1 MRVHTLDID
10 SGERDPVSYS
20 NPADYVVKL
29 KTPVY
34 EVTKI
39 SLISAR
45 IHNSQFLIHSRNNQ
59 MEVLTNG
66 GSTQTV
72 TIPVGNYSGQEL
84 ADTIK
89 LNCTVITGA
98 TFNKTT
104 NAITFTCNSG
114 DFTFKFYS
122 GINGYNTNVTG
133 YTTPHD
139 VLGLT
144 ANDVSS
150 DSNNKIITGSIN
162 LQGIDGI
169 IVKLS
174 SGSDEFNKTVFS
186 DSPFYT
192 GRILMC
198 GDVVN
203 YSGSDDTIE
212 HIFHSGSQNITKL
225 RVQFYYSSNNRL
237 IPYDF
242 RNANHIIKLSVTGT
256 TDRLETDQP
265 NQVSDTMKKHLPSK
279 KSVKGTDMSTLDDIV
294 KKSTKKEDFDKD
306 EKSSHKWDAF
316 IQIFIILIF
325 GVLLLLLLTS
335 KKKIIE

>member
-45 IHNSQFLIHSRNNQ
+45 IHNSQFLIHSRNNTMQ
-59 MEVLTNG
+59 VLTNG

-84 ADTIK
+84 ADAVK

-104 NAITFTCNSG
+104 NAITFTCDSG

-122 GINGYNTNVTG
+122 GTNGYNTNVTG
-133 YTTPHD
+133 NTTPHD
-139 VLGLT
+139 ILGLP
-144 ANDVSS
+144 ASDISS
-150 DSNNKIITGSIN
+150 SSSSLTTGSIN
-162 LQGIDGI
+162 LQGADAI

-186 DSPFYT
+186 DTPFYT

-198 GDVVN
+198 GDVIN
-203 YSGSDDTIE
+203 YSGVDDAVEHNFDSGVQKTI
-212 HIFHSGSQNITKL
+212 SSL

-242 RNANHIIKLSVTGT
+242 RNANHILKLAVTCS
-256 TDRLETDQP
+256 TDKMENIPRSKRGE
-265 NQVSDTMKKHLPSK
+265 SLP
-279 KSVKGTDMSTLDDIV
+279 TPMEIPYEFR
-294 KKSTKKEDFDKD
+294 EDV
-306 EKSSHKWDAF
+306 HNWDAF
-316 IQIFIILIF
+316 IPIFMVVAAGLF
-325 GVLLLLLLTS
+325 LLLIIKKPKRPELT
-335 KKKIIE
+335 

>member
-45 IHNSQFLIHSRNNQ
+45 IHNSQFLIHSRNNTMQ
-59 MEVLTNG
+59 VLTNG

-84 ADTIK
+84 ADAVK

-104 NAITFTCNSG
+104 NAITFTCDSG

-122 GINGYNTNVTG
+122 GTNGYNTNVTG
-133 YTTPHD
+133 NTTPHD
-139 VLGLT
+139 ILGLP
-144 ANDVSS
+144 SS
-150 DSNNKIITGSIN
+150 DISSSSSSLTTGSIN
-162 LQGIDGI
+162 LQGADAI

-186 DSPFYT
+186 DTPFYT

-198 GDVVN
+198 GDVIN
-203 YSGSDDTIE
+203 YSGVDDAVEHNFDSGAQKTI
-212 HIFHSGSQNITKL
+212 SSL

-237 IPYDF
+237 IP
-242 RNANHIIKLSVTGT
+242 
-256 TDRLETDQP
+256 
-265 NQVSDTMKKHLPSK
+265 
-279 KSVKGTDMSTLDDIV
+279 
-294 KKSTKKEDFDKD
+294 
-306 EKSSHKWDAF
+306 
-316 IQIFIILIF
+316 
-325 GVLLLLLLTS
+325 
-335 KKKIIE
+335 

>member
-59 MEVLTNG
+59 MQVLTNG

-72 TIPVGNYSGQEL
+72 TIPIGNYSGQEL
-84 ADTIK
+84 ADAVKTA
-89 LNCTVITGA
+89 CTVITGA
-98 TFNKTT
+98 TFDKDT
-104 NAITFTCNSG
+104 NAITFTGSS

-122 GINGYNTNVTG
+122 GTNGYNTNAIG

-139 VLGLT
+139 ILGLP
-144 ANDVSS
+144 ASDISS
-150 DSNNKIITGSIN
+150 SGSTLTTGSIN
-162 LQGIDGI
+162 LQGADAI

-174 SGSDEFNKTVFS
+174 SESDEFNKTIFS
-186 DSPFYT
+186 DTPFYT

-198 GDVVN
+198 GDVIN
-203 YSGSDDTIE
+203 YSGVDDAVEHNFDSGAQKTI
-212 HIFHSGSQNITKL
+212 SSL

-242 RNANHIIKLSVTGT
+242 RNANHILKLAVTCS
-256 TDRLETDQP
+256 TDKMENIPRSKRGE
-265 NQVSDTMKKHLPSK
+265 SLP
-279 KSVKGTDMSTLDDIV
+279 TPMEIPYEFR
-294 KKSTKKEDFDKD
+294 EDV
-306 EKSSHKWDAF
+306 HKWDGF
-316 IQIFIILIF
+316 IPIFMVVAVGLF
-325 GVLLLLLLTS
+325 LLLIIKKPKRPELT
-335 KKKIIE
+335 

>member
-29 KTPVY
+29 RTPVY

-59 MEVLTNG
+59 MEVLTIG
-66 GSTQTV
+66 GGGGTQTV
-72 TIPVGNYSGQEL
+72 TIPVGNYSGQAL
-84 ADTIK
+84 ADAIR

-98 TFNKTT
+98 TFDKDT

-122 GINGYNTNVTG
+122 GKNGYNTNVTG

-139 VLGLT
+139 ILGLP
-144 ANDVSS
+144 ASDISS
-150 DSNNKIITGSIN
+150 SSSSLTTGSIN
-162 LQGIDGI
+162 LQGADAI

-186 DSPFYT
+186 DTPFYT

-198 GDVVN
+198 GDVIN
-203 YSGSDDTIE
+203 YSGVDDAVEHNFDSGVQKTI
-212 HIFHSGSQNITKL
+212 SSL

-242 RNANHIIKLSVTGT
+242 RNANHILKLAVTCS
-256 TDRLETDQP
+256 TDKLENIAKVERDF
-265 NQVSDTMKKHLPSK
+265 SLPPP
-279 KSVKGTDMSTLDDIV
+279 MSIPEM
-294 KKSTKKEDFDKD
+294 EDPRR
-306 EKSSHKWDAF
+306 WDAF
-316 IQIFIILIF
+316 ISIFMVIATGLF
-325 GVLLLLLLTS
+325 LLLVMRKPKL
-335 KKKIIE
+335 IE

>member
-20 NPADYVVKL
+20 NPADYVVTL

-84 ADTIK
+84 ADAVK
-89 LNCTVITGA
+89 LNCAVITGA

-139 VLGLT
+139 ILGLP
-144 ANDVSS
+144 ASDISS
-150 DSNNKIITGSIN
+150 SSSSLTTGSIN
-162 LQGIDGI
+162 LQGADAI

-186 DSPFYT
+186 DTPFYT

-198 GDVVN
+198 GDVIN
-203 YSGSDDTIE
+203 YSGVDDAVEHNFDSGAQKTI
-212 HIFHSGSQNITKL
+212 SSL

-242 RNANHIIKLSVTGT
+242 RNANHILKLAVTCS
-256 TDRLETDQP
+256 TDKMENIPRSKRGE
-265 NQVSDTMKKHLPSK
+265 SLP
-279 KSVKGTDMSTLDDIV
+279 TPMEIPYEFR
-294 KKSTKKEDFDKD
+294 EDV
-306 EKSSHKWDAF
+306 HNWDAF
-316 IQIFIILIF
+316 IPIFMVVAAGLF
-325 GVLLLLLLTS
+325 LLLIIKKPKRLQLT
-335 KKKIIE
+335 

>member
-84 ADTIK
+84 ADAVK

-104 NAITFTCNSG
+104 NAITFTCNLG

-122 GINGYNTNVTG
+122 GTNGYNTNVTG
-133 YTTPHD
+133 NTTPHD
-139 VLGLT
+139 ILGLP
-144 ANDVSS
+144 ASDISS
-150 DSNNKIITGSIN
+150 SSSSLTTGSIN
-162 LQGIDGI
+162 LQGADAI

-186 DSPFYT
+186 DTPFYT

-198 GDVVN
+198 GDVIN
-203 YSGSDDTIE
+203 YSGVDDAVEHNFDSGAQKTI
-212 HIFHSGSQNITKL
+212 SSL

-242 RNANHIIKLSVTGT
+242 RNANHILKLAVTCS
-256 TDRLETDQP
+256 TDKMENIPRSKRGE
-265 NQVSDTMKKHLPSK
+265 SLP
-279 KSVKGTDMSTLDDIV
+279 TPMEIPYEFR
-294 KKSTKKEDFDKD
+294 EDV
-306 EKSSHKWDAF
+306 HNWDAF
-316 IQIFIILIF
+316 IPIFMVVAAGLF
-325 GVLLLLLLTS
+325 LLLIIKKPKRPELT
-335 KKKIIE
+335 